1 VGAVVDKDR
10 DMNILGGEAGDA
22 PGRQWSAK
30 LLGGGISCAVGLLL
44 AGGEVYAA
52 LHGGGANISAGALG
66 LGFGVLG
73 YLLGPRW
80 LATATVFLC
89 TAAILFRLAAAM
101 S

>member
-1 VGAVVDKDR
+1 MVGEDKDMR
-10 DMNILGGEAGDA
+10 ILKGRADDG
-22 PGRQWSAK
+22 PGREWNAK